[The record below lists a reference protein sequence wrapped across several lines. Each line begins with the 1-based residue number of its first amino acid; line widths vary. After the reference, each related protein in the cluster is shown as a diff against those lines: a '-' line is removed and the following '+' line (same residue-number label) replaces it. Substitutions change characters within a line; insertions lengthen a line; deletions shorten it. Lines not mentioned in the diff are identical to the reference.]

1 MGLCVGSFLNV
12 VIGRLPCEMS
22 IVQPPSHCPK
32 CKHQLRWYEN
42 LPILSYLALR
52 GRCSSCKVSISVR
65 YPMVEA
71 LMMFLSA
78 ALWMRLGPTTEFVI
92 WWPLSAVLLTI
103 AFLDIDHFWI
113 PDIIVFPSLV
123 LVGLASLLPGGLEPL
138 EALMGALPGLSLW
151 LIAYVY
157 GALTGKE
164 GMGLGDVKLL
174 ILIGAA
180 IGPMGGLH
188 VLYVSA
194 LQGLVIGS
202 LVVAT
207 GGHKGA
213 DEESRVEF
221 EDGWEPPPRAVPF
234 GPFLVLGAFQVVL
247 FADFF
252 ESLPFVVSQWLVE
265 KLL

>member
-1 MGLCVGSFLNV
+1 
-12 VIGRLPCEMS
+12 
-22 IVQPPSHCPK
+22 
-32 CKHQLRWYEN
+32 
-42 LPILSYLALR
+42 
-52 GRCSSCKVSISVR
+52 
-65 YPMVEA
+65 
-71 LMMFLSA
+71 
-78 ALWMRLGPTTEFVI
+78 
-92 WWPLSAVLLTI
+92 
-103 AFLDIDHFWI
+103 
-113 PDIIVFPSLV
+113 
-123 LVGLASLLPGGLEPL
+123 
-138 EALMGALPGLSLW
+138 MGALPGLSLW

-157 GALTGKE
+157 AALTGKE

-207 GGHKGA
+207 GGHEGA
-213 DEESRVEF
+213 DEDNRVEF